1 MSPKLYYMQKTNP
14 CQEDGKKLSQSVE
27 EAQDEVRTQFA
38 CQPLSTLTHNPIQ
51 IVQMKNDMTRRAEK
65 VKIQD
70 LKFRQSPDIVVKVV
84 CRYRAELFF
93 KISRKTKLAKL
104 FGAWT
109 DRMETSE
116 GKKSG
121 ELTSTSKLTNGVA
134 RTSSASTKSSSASS
148 STNFIFTHGGRQVD
162 AEQTPE
168 EAAME
173 DGDEILAVEL
183 MDLTESSCTEEPVS
197 LLCQRI
203 YSLLIFYGAYRTRV
217 SSADKS

>member
-1 MSPKLYYMQKTNP
+1 
-14 CQEDGKKLSQSVE
+14 
-27 EAQDEVRTQFA
+27 
-38 CQPLSTLTHNPIQ
+38 
-51 IVQMKNDMTRRAEK
+51 MKNDISRRAEK
-65 VKIQD
+65 AKIQD

-116 GKKSG
+116 GKKAG
-121 ELTSTSKLTNGVA
+121 EPTGASKLTNGVA
-134 RTSSASTKSSSASS
+134 RTSGASS
-148 STNFIFTHGGRQVD
+148 KSTAGTTTGSGTNFIFTHGGRQVD

-183 MDLTESSCTEEPVS
+183 MDLTESPSAEDPVS
-197 LLCQRI
+197 SFSQRI
-203 YSLLIFYGAYRTRV
+203 SLLNFYMAHIGRERV
-217 SSADKS
+217 VQTKVEEVLVG

>member
-1 MSPKLYYMQKTNP
+1 MQKTNH

-38 CQPLSTLTHNPIQ
+38 CQPFLTSAHNPIQ
-51 IVQMKNDMTRRAEK
+51 IVQMRNDMTRRAEK

-93 KISRKTKLAKL
+93 KISRKTKLSKL

-121 ELTSTSKLTNGVA
+121 ELTSTSKLTNGVT
-134 RTSSASTKSSSASS
+134 RTSGTSTKSASVGS
-148 STNFIFTHGGRQVD
+148 NTNFIFTHGGRQVD

-197 LLCQRI
+197 FLCWRI
-203 YSLLIFYGAYRTRV
+203 YSLLMFYGAYRTRV
-217 SSADKS
+217 SCADKS